1 MTDTPY
7 TLYTD
12 GTLQNTV
19 LVLDRDDGEDEV
31 ILPIDS
37 AHWHVRVSGETE
49 LTVTIPG
56 KLVRIAALTSTS
68 EPEREVRGED

>member
-1 MTDTPY
+1 MGGGPVTDTPY
-7 TLYTD
+7 TFHTD
-12 GTLQNTV
+12 GTAVNTL
-19 LVLDRDDGEDEV
+19 LVLNRDDGEDI

-56 KLVRIAALTSTS
+56 KLVRIAT
-68 EPEREVRGED
+68 PGNDG